1 MVRERDKG
9 RFSQFSLST
18 TKGGNTIMNKEVY
31 KQLLEVM
38 KGRGGTYAG
47 ADIPEFYKM
56 VEVMFTPEE
65 AEVNN
70 AMPQEPFTAETLAQ
84 EMGRDEGEIS
94 DILEGMANSGLCMA
108 MKMEEIDYYMA
119 APFMPGILEFK
130 MMPGTST
137 DRDKQIA
144 QLINDYKK
152 AYEASEDLPE
162 GDVLGPTVR
171 VITVDSTVKPD
182 STVHTYDQVETLIKN
197 ADPISVV
204 ACYCRHAADL
214 RGEDIHG
221 MPKDVCLAFGPMAQF
236 QIERLGCKKLNK
248 EEAMGVLNR
257 SEEAGLVHMTENMQE
272 GAGFV

>member
-1 MVRERDKG
+1 M
-9 RFSQFSLST
+9 S
-18 TKGGNTIMNKEVY
+18 KEVY

-38 KGRGGTYAG
+38 KGRGGPYAG
-47 ADIPEFYKM
+47 ADVPEFYEM

-70 AMPQEPFTAETLAQ
+70 AMPQEPFTAPDLAK

-94 DILEGMANSGLCMA
+94 DILEGMANNGLCIA
-108 MKMEEIDYYMA
+108 MKMEETDYYTA
-119 APFMPGILEFK
+119 APFMPGILEFQ

-137 DRDKQIA
+137 DKDKQIA
-144 QLINDYKK
+144 QLIHDYKK

-162 GDVLGPTVR
+162 GMLLGVR
-171 VITVDSTVKPD
+171 VITVDSTVESD
-182 STVHTYDQVETLIKN
+182 STVHTYDQVETLINN
-197 ADPISVV
+197 ADPISV
-204 ACYCRHAADL
+204 ATCYCRHVADL

-221 MPKDVCLAFGPMAQF
+221 MPKDVCLALGPMAQF
-236 QIERLGCKKLNK
+236 QIERLGGKKLTK

-257 SEEAGLVHMTENMQE
+257 SEEAGLVHMTQNMEE